1 VKTAK
6 QLIGTRS
13 KKVTSN
19 QKKRGKDSEPYM
31 FVSDELQWLIRF
43 MVNSFVRP
51 SDIKNLQHQ
60 HVTVG
65 SASATQDAAVRD
77 FRIFGGYKV
86 NENIDLELGYMQT
99 SNFGMNVSG
108 RSGGG
113 VNYAM
118 SVSAKYSGVDY
129 TAVVRPSVDS
139 GYNNLF
145 ARIGFTNY
153 KGEATGSVS
162 ASGNTYTSNGSVSG
176 SGNIYGFGYDAPLN
190 TNMSVRMSVNRL
202 TKIAGESDTSA
213 TIYSIGLVN
222 RF

>member
-1 VKTAK
+1 MKKLTFALIATAVFSMGAVNAQTADSK
-6 QLIGTRS
+6 FYGGAEIGSS
-13 KKVTSN
+13 KLDNETGTTTSA
-19 QKKRGKDSEPYM
+19 
-31 FVSDELQWLIRF
+31 L
-43 MVNSFVRP
+43 VRAYG
-51 SDIKNLQHQ
+51 
-60 HVTVG
+60 G

-77 FRIFGGYKV
+77 FRVFGGYKV

-99 SNFGMNVSG
+99 SNFGMNVTG
-108 RSGGG
+108 RSSGG
-113 VNYAM
+113 VNYALGI
-118 SVSAKYSGVDY
+118 SAKYSGVDY
-129 TAVVRPSVDS
+129 TAVIRPSVDS

-153 KGEATGSVS
+153 KGEATGSAS
-162 ASGNTYTSNGSVSG
+162 AGGSTFTSTSSVSG

-213 TIYSIGLVN
+213 TIISIGLMN